1 MVKRNGPSLA
11 ELARRLKRPR
21 IAAGLPRLVLMTDS
35 HRLPDP
41 LPAVQGLPANSAV
54 IVREIDAMRRAEL
67 VRRLRP
73 LCRRR
78 RIALLVAADADL
90 ARQADGLHL
99 SEKMVR
105 AAPRRWRLSRRPA
118 MLVSAAAHS
127 GGAIRRAAA
136 LGVDAVLVG
145 PVFVTASHPQA
156 RPIGPLRFARLVR
169 LSPLPVYALGGI
181 DETRARRLLNSGAAG
196 FAAIGALSCS
206 PARSSARSPSPRAQG
221 DAASGG
227 A

>member
-1 MVKRNGPSLA
+1 VVKRNGPSLA
-11 ELARRLKRPR
+11 ELARRLKRPL
-21 IAAGLPRLVLMTDS
+21 IDTGLPRLVLMTDS

-41 LPAVQGLPANSAV
+41 LPAVRALAANSAV
-54 IVREIDAMRRAEL
+54 IVREIDALQRGEL

-73 LCRRR
+73 VCRRR

-99 SEKMVR
+99 SETTVR
-105 AAPRRWRLSRRPA
+105 RGPRHWRRSCRPG

-127 GGAIRRAAA
+127 AGAIRRAAA

-145 PVFVTASHPQA
+145 PVFATASHPEA

-169 LSPLPVYALGGI
+169 LSPLPAYALGGI

-196 FAAIGALSCS
+196 FAAIGALSRPLS
-206 PARSSARSPSPRAQG
+206 RPGSYRAQG
-221 DAASGG
+221 AAASGG

>member
-1 MVKRNGPSLA
+1 MKVGGPSLA
-11 ELARRLKRPR
+11 ELARRLKCPR
-21 IAAGLPRLVLMTDS
+21 VAAGLPRLVLMTDS

-67 VRRLRP
+67 VRQLRP

-78 RIALLVAADADL
+78 RIPLLVAADEDL

-105 AAPRRWRLSRRPA
+105 GGRRLWRLSRRPG
-118 MLVSAAAHS
+118 MVVSAAAHS
-127 GGAIRRAAA
+127 AAAIRWAAT
-136 LGVDAVLVG
+136 LGVDVVIVG
-145 PVFVTASHPQA
+145 PVFATASHPQA
-156 RPIGPLRFARLVR
+156 QPIGPLRFARLVR
-169 LSPLPVYALGGI
+169 LSPLPAYALGGI
-181 DETRARRLLNSGAAG
+181 DETRARQLLNSGAAG
-196 FAAIGALSCS
+196 FAAIGALS
-206 PARSSARSPSPRAQG
+206 RGRQRA
-221 DAASGG
+221 AASGG

>member
-21 IAAGLPRLVLMTDS
+21 VAAGLPRLVLMTDS

-41 LPAVQGLPANSAV
+41 LPAVRALAANSAV
-54 IVREIDAMRRAEL
+54 IVREIDAVRRAEL

-73 LCRRR
+73 VCRRR

-105 AAPRRWRLSRRPA
+105 GGRRHWELSRRPG

-127 GGAIRRAAA
+127 AGAIRRAAA

-145 PVFVTASHPQA
+145 PVFATASHPEA

-169 LSPLPVYALGGI
+169 LSLLPAYALGGI
-181 DETRARRLLNSGAAG
+181 DETAARRLLNSGAAG
-196 FAAIGALSCS
+196 FAAIGAL
-206 PARSSARSPSPRAQG
+206 ARPPSRRNQG
-221 DAASGG
+221 AAASGG